1 MTDTLDETTPAAGA
15 ACCTPLTDGVL
26 DRSTS
31 ERLSRMFGAL
41 ADPSRVRLLSILAAQ
56 PSGEACLCDLT
67 DSTSLSQPT
76 VSHHMK
82 RLLDAGL
89 VTREQRGRWAYFRI
103 AADTLDALGQALRLG

>member
-1 MTDTLDETTPAAGA
+1 MVDALDTSTETTSPER
-15 ACCTPLTDGVL
+15 CTPLADGVL
-26 DRSTS
+26 DTNTA
-31 ERLSRMFGAL
+31 EQLARMFGAL

-56 PSGEACLCDLT
+56 PTFEACLCDLT

-89 VTREQRGRWAYFRI
+89 VTREQRGRWAYYRI
-103 AADTLDALGQALRLG
+103 ASDTLEALGDALRLS